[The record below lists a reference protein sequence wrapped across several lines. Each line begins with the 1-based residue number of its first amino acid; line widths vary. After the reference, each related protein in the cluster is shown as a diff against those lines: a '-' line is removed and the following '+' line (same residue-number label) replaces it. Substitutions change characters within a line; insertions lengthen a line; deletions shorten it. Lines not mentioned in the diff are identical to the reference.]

1 MKLVLTADRRRRTQ
15 TFSSADLAEEKQSR
29 PLGNK
34 EKLFDRIYR
43 IVQDLFFFWKALMK
57 NM

>member
-43 IVQDLFFFWKALMK
+43 IVQDLFFF
-57 NM
+57 